1 MTHLMSNTQAMLLG
15 KYPPKERQV
24 PCQNEPDETQSNFF
38 VFNAHNEAR
47 VRPTRSFGCPRPSV
61 VVFSHLGMRG
71 PWDGMRKKK

>member
-1 MTHLMSNTQAMLLG
+1 MSNTQAMLLG

-47 VRPTRSFGCPRPSV
+47 VPQQGV
-61 VVFSHLGMRG
+61 LAVLGQVWWFSATWGMRG